1 MEVTRGE
8 LLTVAFSGDCGK
20 PRPALV
26 VQADP
31 FAALPSVTVLP
42 LTGELHGEHLLRITV
57 QPTRQNGLQ
66 RPSQIMVDKVSTVPR
81 TRIGMRIG
89 EVDGA
94 TLAAVGTRLAVFLGL
109 Q

>member
-1 MEVTRGE
+1 MEVRRGE
-8 LLTVAFSGDCGK
+8 LIAVAFYGDYGK

-42 LTGELHGEHLLRITV
+42 LTSELHDEYLLRITV
-57 QPTRQNGLQ
+57 QPTQHNGLQ
-66 RPSQIMVDKVSTVPR
+66 RPSQIMVDKISTVPR
-81 TRIGMRIG
+81 TRIGARIG

-94 TLAAVGTRLAVFLGL
+94 TMRAVGNALTGFLAL
-109 Q
+109 